1 MHIPI
6 LKRLLISRFSGRRD
20 SPSSAGG
27 GNNKLIYDKVA
38 ATRWVGGA
46 GNSIWE
52 RYYGSTA
59 TASGD
64 LAALEA
70 GGGNIRRAGGSN
82 FGSGFTLDQM
92 ASNLLRIVGILFIYY
107 ICRRDKIFVLYK
119 KIYLIKKSLENR
131 WDRSELT
138 VITDVLTNKLHPR
151 RYFVCAY
158 E

>member
-1 MHIPI
+1 MIFSGAHFLYIDYNGIYELIPSPIMHIPI

-92 ASNLLRIVGILFIYY
+92 ASNLLRIVGILFY
-107 ICRRDKIFVLYK
+107 ILYLQK
-119 KIYLIKKSLENR
+119 RQNICSI
-131 WDRSELT
+131 
-138 VITDVLTNKLHPR
+138 
-151 RYFVCAY
+151 
-158 E
+158 

>member
-6 LKRLLISRFSGRRD
+6 LKLLLISRFSGRRD

-92 ASNLLRIVGILFIYY
+92 ASNLLRIVGIPFLYIIFAEETKYLFY
-107 ICRRDKIFVLYK
+107 IRKFI
-119 KIYLIKKSLENR
+119 
-131 WDRSELT
+131 
-138 VITDVLTNKLHPR
+138 
-151 RYFVCAY
+151 
-158 E
+158 

>member
-1 MHIPI
+1 MIFSGAHFLYIDYNGIYELMHIPI
-6 LKRLLISRFSGRRD
+6 LKLLLISRFSGRRD

-92 ASNLLRIVGILFIYY
+92 ASNLLRIVGILFY
-107 ICRRDKIFVLYK
+107 ILYLQK
-119 KIYLIKKSLENR
+119 RQNICSI
-131 WDRSELT
+131 
-138 VITDVLTNKLHPR
+138 
-151 RYFVCAY
+151 
-158 E
+158 